1 MTRVLWL
8 LNLFR
13 LTLLA
18 TAPWVLLG
26 LLYLSFI
33 IYCTPALSAD
43 IPNTAY
49 QYQRDLTRAAH
60 YSYGVAAPT
69 ATLAG
74 LIHQESRWRAD
85 AVSPVGA
92 QGIAQFMPA
101 TAQWMPE
108 IYPVLGEAAPYD
120 PRWSIR
126 AAVLYTQWLHQ
137 RIKAA
142 DNCQAWAMTLSAY
155 NGGLGWVNRDKKL
168 ALASGAN
175 PLVWFNSVEQYN
187 AGRSAANYRENRHY
201 PRIILNRWSLLY
213 SNAGWGLSACHA
225 AQSAAQP

>member
-1 MTRVLWL
+1 MMMRPLVT
-8 LNLFR
+8 
-13 LTLLA
+13 
-18 TAPWVLLG
+18 G
-26 LLYLSFI
+26 LLLS
-33 IYCTPALSAD
+33 ALSACAPAFSAT
-43 IPNTAY
+43 IPDSAY

-74 LIHQESRWRAD
+74 LIHQESRWNPNAK
-85 AVSPVGA
+85 SPVGA

-101 TAQWMPE
+101 TANWMPE

-126 AAVLYTQWLHQ
+126 ASVLYTHWLNQ
-137 RIKAA
+137 RVNAA
-142 DNCQAWAMTLSAY
+142 NSCERWAMVLSAY

-201 PRIILNRWSLLY
+201 PRIILNRWSSLY
-213 SNAGWGLSACHA
+213 SDAGWGLSACHA
-225 AQSAAQP
+225 AQPVAQP

>member
-1 MTRVLWL
+1 MRDWEKAKAALVALAAFTALVLAAGTIWVISV
-8 LNLFR
+8 FWSPVYS
-13 LTLLA
+13 A
-18 TAPWVLLG
+18 EIPSTAQ
-26 LLYLSFI
+26 
-33 IYCTPALSAD
+33 
-43 IPNTAY
+43 

-60 YSYGVAAPT
+60 YSYGVNAPI

-74 LIHQESRWRAD
+74 LIHQESRWNPNAK
-85 AVSPVGA
+85 SPVGA

-101 TAQWMPE
+101 TANWMPE

-126 AAVLYTQWLHQ
+126 ASVLYTHWLNQ
-137 RIKAA
+137 RVNAA
-142 DNCQAWAMTLSAY
+142 NNCERWAMVLSAY

-213 SNAGWGLSACHA
+213 SKAGWGLSACHA